1 VKIRYM
7 YDLEGI
13 AGARYYNGS
22 EVTEYEYVK
31 DGYNNVIAIVK
42 GDTIV
47 AKYVYDAW
55 GNIIREERPNFNEPF
70 AKINPIRYRSYYYD
84 IETKLY
90 YLQTRYYNPEIGA
103 FISPD
108 STDYLDAK
116 KISGLNLY
124 TYCYNNPVMY
134 YDPTGHSAIIVG
146 LIIGAIVG
154 AAIGGAVAYSYAS
167 QNGKEG
173 WELFGF
179 TILGIFGGALL
190 GATIGAGLGYI
201 WGATLPLSIPTFGL
215 VNSGGLL
222 GFGITGSMAVAVP
235 MGEIVVVGS
244 VAALAYGLTVMAAN
258 VGKSGGYRVKHYYPN
273 DHQPPHVHI
282 YGDDIKGS
290 HGIRVGL
297 DGKPLKGEPSLSP
310 QAKNAITKLL
320 EVIKEVLGPWIG

>member
-1 VKIRYM
+1 
-7 YDLEGI
+7 
-13 AGARYYNGS
+13 
-22 EVTEYEYVK
+22 
-31 DGYNNVIAIVK
+31 
-42 GDTIV
+42 
-47 AKYVYDAW
+47 
-55 GNIIREERPNFNEPF
+55 
-70 AKINPIRYRSYYYD
+70 
-84 IETKLY
+84 
-90 YLQTRYYNPEIGA
+90 
-103 FISPD
+103 
-108 STDYLDAK
+108 LDAK

-146 LIIGAIVG
+146 LIIGAIV
-154 AAIGGAVAYSYAS
+154 
-167 QNGKEG
+167 
-173 WELFGF
+173 
-179 TILGIFGGALL
+179 